1 MRQFNRWT
9 ILLGILAAFAGLAL
23 LAYMG
28 FYNRYWGD
36 DWCYNRDFKNL
47 GVWKTVNTYF
57 LTGEQAHRGY
67 STNRYALTLLSG
79 LFYLPGVFGTQILA
93 TLIILLWLAGMF
105 WVVSNI
111 SKMNGTIRK
120 SVILLGSAMLLYF
133 NLYISTQRFQVLYWQ
148 AGVHYSFTL
157 ITAVYLLGIITSQ
170 MAGGQE
176 NKILKILIAPLAF
189 LGGGLSEIGSVY
201 LLAGITLTLMIFWY
215 LKQKGVDWA
224 VRTFPTI
231 WITFVFLTLAMIV
244 LIVSP
249 SNSRYGDM
257 SAKPTSL
264 LFVPFLSFRY
274 ATNFMIQSLKSL
286 PVPHMVLI
294 LFFAC
299 LSMASRFTQ
308 AGASQVRFRKTTLIA
323 LLTLIVVWLLISAI
337 QAPSVLFYSAPPDP
351 RGQSLARF
359 TILAGLAV
367 IAWLYGQYFTVRLPK
382 KWLYILALTG
392 ILVSI
397 AYTAR
402 LIKTNYSELP
412 GFIRRAE
419 LWDQRDADIKEAKA
433 QGQQLV
439 EVIVIDM
446 YGIGV
451 QDIMRSR
458 DMERESVI
466 TCGSEYYGVEAIKAI
481 SP

>member
-9 ILLGILAAFAGLAL
+9 ILLGILVAFAGLAL

-79 LFYLPGVFGTQILA
+79 LFYLPGVFGTQIMA
-93 TLIILLWLAGMF
+93 ALIILLWLAGMF
-105 WVVSNI
+105 WVIFNI
-111 SKMNGTIRK
+111 SKMNAAMSK
-120 SVILLGSAMLLYF
+120 SVILLGCAMLLYF

-170 MAGGQE
+170 MAGGQG
-176 NKILKILIAPLAF
+176 NKFSKVLIALLAF

-201 LLAGITLTLMIFWY
+201 LLAGITLTLMVFWY
-215 LKQKGVDWA
+215 LKRKQVDWA
-224 VRTFPTI
+224 VRTFPTVLI
-231 WITFVFLTLAMIV
+231 VFIFLTLAVIALV
-244 LIVSP
+244 VSP

-257 SAKPTSL
+257 SAKPTDL
-264 LFVPFLSFRY
+264 LFVPGLSFRY
-274 ATNFMIQSLKSL
+274 ATDFIIQSFKSL

-294 LFFAC
+294 FFFAC
-299 LSMASRFTQ
+299 LSMASRFKLAET
-308 AGASQVRFRKTTLIA
+308 SQVSIWKTTMIA
-323 LLTLIVVWLLISAI
+323 SLTLIVVWLLISAI
-337 QAPSVLFYSAPPDP
+337 QAPSVRFYSAPPDP
-351 RGQSLARF
+351 RGQSLSRF
-359 TILAGLAV
+359 TMLAGMAV
-367 IAWLYGQYFTVRLPK
+367 IAWHYGQYFHARLPK
-382 KWLYILALTG
+382 KWLHILALAG

-412 GFIRRAE
+412 GFIHRAE
-419 LWDQRDADIKEAKA
+419 LWDQRDADIKAAKA
-433 QGQQLV
+433 QGLQLV

-446 YGIGV
+446 QGIGV

-458 DMERESVI
+458 DMGKESVI
-466 TCGSEYYGVEAIKAI
+466 SCGSEYYGVEAIKAV

>member
-9 ILLGILAAFAGLAL
+9 ILLGILVTFAGLAL

-36 DWCYNRDFKNL
+36 DWCYNRDFKDL

-67 STNRYALTLLSG
+67 STNRYTLTLFSG
-79 LFYLPGVFGTQILA
+79 LFYLAGVFGTQIMA
-93 TLIILLWLAGMF
+93 TLIIMLWLAGMF
-105 WVVSNI
+105 WVISNF
-111 SKMNGTIRK
+111 SKMNGAIPK

-176 NKILKILIAPLAF
+176 SKFFKVLIAPLAF

-201 LLAGITLTLMIFWY
+201 LLAGITLTLMVFWY
-215 LKQKGVDWA
+215 LKRKQVDWA
-224 VRTFPTI
+224 VRTFPTVLMA
-231 WITFVFLTLAMIV
+231 FVFLMLAMIA

-257 SAKPTSL
+257 SAKPTNL
-264 LFVPFLSFRY
+264 LLVPFLSFRY
-274 ATNFMIQSLKSL
+274 AANFIIQSFKSL
-286 PVPHMVLI
+286 PVPHVVLI
-294 LFFAC
+294 FFFAC
-299 LSMASRFTQ
+299 LAMAARFKLAETL
-308 AGASQVRFRKTTLIA
+308 QVSIWKTTMIA
-323 LLTLIVVWLLISAI
+323 SLTLIVVWLLISAI
-337 QAPSVLFYSAPPDP
+337 QAPSVRFYSTPPDP
-351 RGQSLARF
+351 RGQSLSRF
-359 TILAGLAV
+359 TMLAGMAV
-367 IAWLYGQYFTVRLPK
+367 IAWHYGQYFHARLPK
-382 KWLYILALTG
+382 KWLHILALAG
-392 ILVSI
+392 ILASI

-412 GFIRRAE
+412 GFIHRAE

-433 QGQQLV
+433 QGLQLV

-446 YGIGV
+446 QGIGV

-458 DMERESVI
+458 DMEKESVI